1 MFLSRFSGA
10 TLSKCLAKAGL
21 DSTLNCW
28 SFLRNA
34 LVSFWAVFFDVF
46 LVRATPVLL
55 VLLSLSDCR
64 SELACAFSWV
74 LGDLSTLLVMFA
86 VSTVLDFIAKNG
98 ATSDYGACDV
108 IWATSLSCF
117 FFIVFE
123 TTVPPAPTPMLGSLP
138 PSGALMLGN
147 LPS

>member
-21 DSTLNCW
+21 DSTFNCW

-34 LVSFWAVFFDVF
+34 FVCFWAVFFDVF
-46 LVRATPVLL
+46 LIATPLPL

-64 SELACAFSWV
+64 SELACAFIWA
-74 LGDLSTLLVMFA
+74 LGDLSTLLVVLA
-86 VSTVLDFIAKNG
+86 VSTWLNFVAKNG
-98 ATSDYGACDV
+98 ATSAYGACDV

-117 FFIVFE
+117 FLIILETIVP
-123 TTVPPAPTPMLGSLP
+123 TAPVAMFGSLP
-138 PSGALMLGN
+138 PSGMLGN